1 MRIYSSSLELLQA
14 QAPQALA
21 TRPGLH
27 LTVGNFDGLH
37 LGHQAL
43 LNQAQKCKKQLGGWL
58 GVYSFDPH
66 PQSFFKPQ
74 GPHIYLEKRSAWRER
89 LADMGVDLLIEE
101 KFTKDF
107 SALSAQEFLET
118 HWGDFL
124 NLKSLT
130 VGVDFRFGQ
139 GRTGD
144 VNYLKSWCKKKG
156 IVLHAIEPVLVDGER
171 VSTSKIKALLGE
183 GDVVR
188 ASQCLG
194 RAFSIRGVVQK
205 GDQRG
210 RTIGFPTLNLIEESA
225 ALLRRGVYVTTMCW
239 NSRTYSGI
247 TNVGIRP
254 TVHATSPVVTETH
267 IVGSFDREL
276 YGEEIEIHFKSFV
289 REERKF
295 KSLED
300 LKQQIQIDTQS
311 ALSQEI
317 K

>member
-1 MRIYSSSLELLQA
+1 MRIYSSSLELLQKPA
-14 QAPQALA
+14 EKPAK
-21 TRPGLH
+21 GLH

-43 LNQAQKCKKQLGGWL
+43 LNQAQKCKKQQDGWL

-74 GPHIYLEKRSAWRER
+74 IAHVYLEKRSAWREH
-89 LADMGVDLLIEE
+89 LADRGVDVLIEE

-107 SALSAQEFLET
+107 SELSAEEFLER

-130 VGVDFRFGQ
+130 VGVDFRFGK
-139 GRTGD
+139 GRSG
-144 VNYLKSWCKKKG
+144 NLEMLKSWCAKKG
-156 IVLHAIEPVLVDGER
+156 IALYAIQPVLVDGER
-171 VSTSKIKALLGE
+171 VSTSKIKSLLSE

-188 ASQCLG
+188 AAKYLG
-194 RAFSIRGVVQK
+194 RPFCLRGIVQK

-210 RTIGFPTLNLIEESA
+210 RTIGFPTLNLIEDSA
-225 ALLRRGVYVTTMCW
+225 VLLKRGVYLTTVCW

-247 TNVGIRP
+247 TNVGVRP
-254 TVHATSPVVTETH
+254 TVHAASIVVAETH
-267 IVGSFDREL
+267 IVGSFDREI
-276 YGEEIEIHFKSFV
+276 YSEEIEVHFESFV

-295 KSLED
+295 SSLDE
-300 LKQQIQIDTQS
+300 LKKQIEIDTKL
-311 ALSQEI
+311 ALARDVR
-317 K
+317 